1 MTLANSITLLRI
13 FIILPV
19 IYLTSLENLENNL
32 LALFLFIIAG
42 LTDYLDGYV
51 ARKTNTESNLGALL
65 DLLADKLL
73 VCIILVWLITL
84 NNNLVF
90 TIPVLIILSR
100 ELVISSIRQFIV
112 EKTGGNNLK
121 VSLVAKSKTTI
132 QFVAISF
139 LIISPSLGNFIYY
152 IALSLLWIAACI
164 SLFSL
169 YDYLQS
175 WKESIKLS

>member
-152 IALSLLWIAACI
+152 VALSLLWIAAYI
-164 SLFSL
+164 SLF
-169 YDYLQS
+169 
-175 WKESIKLS
+175 

>member
-90 TIPVLIILSR
+90 TIPALIILSR

>member
-84 NNNLVF
+84 NNNLAF
-90 TIPVLIILSR
+90 TIPALIILSR

-132 QFVAISF
+132 QFIAISF

-152 IALSLLWIAACI
+152 IGLSLLWIAACI